1 MISKGPKTKS
11 GKGCFLRAKKG
22 LWVDFHR
29 IGGTHKSYRTAE
41 FGLTTPSHLRE
52 TTIFR
57 FWNFVWKLI
66 IIASGEPFRELLGR
80 KRGSGKIYQGGGQLL
95 NFLEIARKS
104 RMSFGNQVKLGKDT
118 NLTIGP

>member
-11 GKGCFLRAKKG
+11 GKGCFLRTKKG

-52 TTIFR
+52 ITIFR
-57 FWNFVWKLI
+57 FWNFVRKLI
-66 IIASGEPFRELLGR
+66 F
-80 KRGSGKIYQGGGQLL
+80 
-95 NFLEIARKS
+95 
-104 RMSFGNQVKLGKDT
+104 
-118 NLTIGP
+118 